1 MGVSSISQDSNSG
14 TEVMTPNI
22 EVSEDSESKLP
33 QAVDAQGAKK
43 RPTGPMLI
51 PSPEMVA
58 SMPLSPGVQFSRRR
72 PSLGKSPTGNGGA
85 ANNNSGSGG
94 KGRNTLDP

>member
-1 MGVSSISQDSNSG
+1 MVSHSQLFFLYLG
-14 TEVMTPNI
+14 E
-22 EVSEDSESKLP
+22 P
-33 QAVDAQGAKK
+33 QGPKK

-72 PSLGKSPTGNGGA
+72 PSLGKSPAGNGGTT
-85 ANNNSGSGG
+85 NNNSGFGG
-94 KGRNTLDP
+94 KGRNTLDPTNKSLNIG